1 LPGIINQNK
10 SFKEAKVVKKAKLF
24 NGKGRKSRAEVSEI
38 LRQLSD
44 KVASGQVILRQAGDD
59 LVLDLPANLGMKVKV
74 SKKNKPNK
82 GNRHKLV
89 VKLTWREGDQEEP
102 LALG

>member
-1 LPGIINQNK
+1 M
-10 SFKEAKVVKKAKLF
+10 VKKAKLF
-24 NGKGRKSRAEVSEI
+24 TGKERKSRAEVSEF

-59 LVLDLPANLGMKVKV
+59 LVLDLPSSLGMTVKV
-74 SKKNKPNK
+74 TRKNKPKK
-82 GNRHKLV
+82 GTRHSLTL
-89 VKLTWREGDQEEP
+89 KLTWYEGDQEEP